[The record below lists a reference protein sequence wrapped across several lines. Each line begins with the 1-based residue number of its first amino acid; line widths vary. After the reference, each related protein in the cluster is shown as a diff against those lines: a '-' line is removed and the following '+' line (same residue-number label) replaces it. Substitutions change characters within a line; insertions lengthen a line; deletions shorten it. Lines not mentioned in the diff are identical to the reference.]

1 MTIAPHQP
9 PSSLSSKTMRAMAS
23 RHGLRSLGWLIS
35 LALLGV
41 MTWLLHRYLS
51 VIAWSDVARAWSQL
65 PAHRIA
71 ASLAAS
77 AISLWM
83 LALFDVIAAR
93 VVVGR
98 RVSMRLSAFA
108 GAVTQAVSNTLGFHA
123 ITGGAVRY
131 RIYIAA
137 GIDGGDI
144 ARIVALAGLGVAMGF
159 AISITAAL
167 CWQPSIAAGWGR
179 GPGIVMALGLLG
191 LLVWLARRPRQL
203 RLWQWHLVFP
213 SAGTAAL
220 QMLVGALEMA
230 GAIGALYVLL
240 PAPIAPPFIDFLP
253 IYVGAVVTGILSHT
267 PGGIGVFEAIMLAA
281 FPAPARADLLM
292 ALICYRVT
300 YNLLPFMLGTLALGV
315 FELAVRRGMRFQ
327 QRGDG

>member
-1 MTIAPHQP
+1 MNRATPP
-9 PSSLSSKTMRAMAS
+9 PSPTRSSAS
-23 RHGLRSLGWLIS
+23 QRWLRHLGWVISLG
-35 LALLGV
+35 LLGV

-51 VIAWSDVARAWSQL
+51 VIAWSDVTRAWSQL
-65 PAHRIA
+65 PAPRIL

-77 AISLWM
+77 AISLGM

-93 VVVGR
+93 AVVGR
-98 RVSMRLSAFA
+98 RVAMRLSAFA

-137 GIDGGDI
+137 GVEAGDI

-159 AISITAAL
+159 AISVTAAL
-167 CWQPSIAAGWGR
+167 CWQPDIVHGWGR
-179 GPGIVMALGLLG
+179 GPGIVMAIGLIG
-191 LLVWLARRPRQL
+191 LLVWLARRPRRL
-203 RLWQWHLVFP
+203 RVWQWNLVFP
-213 SAGTAAL
+213 GAGTAAL

-240 PAPIAPPFIDFLP
+240 PAQIAPPFIDFLP
-253 IYVGAVVTGILSHT
+253 IYVGAVVTGIISHT

-281 FPAPARADLLM
+281 FPAPARADLLAAM
-292 ALICYRVT
+292 MCYRLT
-300 YNLLPFMLGTLALGV
+300 YNLLPFMLGMLALGA
-315 FELAVRRGMRFQ
+315 FELYVRRGMRLPQFGG
-327 QRGDG
+327 R

>member
-1 MTIAPHQP
+1 
-9 PSSLSSKTMRAMAS
+9 MRS
-23 RHGLRSLGWLIS
+23 HRSQRWLRPLGWLIS

-41 MTWLLHRYLS
+41 MIWLLHRYLS

-65 PAHRIA
+65 SAQRIA
-71 ASLAAS
+71 ASLVCS
-77 AISLWM
+77 AISLGM

-93 VVVGR
+93 AVVGR

-137 GIDGGDI
+137 GIEGGNI
-144 ARIVALAGLGVAMGF
+144 ARIVTLAGLGVAMGF

-167 CWQPSIAAGWGR
+167 CWQPSIAHGWGR
-179 GPGIVMALGLLG
+179 GPGIAMALGLLS
-191 LLVWLARRPRQL
+191 LLVWLARRPRKL
-203 RLWQWHLVFP
+203 RLWQWDLVFP

-240 PAPIAPPFIDFLP
+240 PAQIAPPFIDFLP
-253 IYVGAVVTGILSHT
+253 IYVGAVVTGIISHT

-281 FPAPARADLLM
+281 FPAPARADLLA
-292 ALICYRVT
+292 ALLCYRLT
-300 YNLLPFMLGTLALGV
+300 YNLLPFMAGTLALGA
-315 FELAVRRGMRFQ
+315 FELYVRRGMRLQ
-327 QRGDG
+327 QLGEG

>member
-1 MTIAPHQP
+1 MTLTPIQPLPPTRSRAPQRW
-9 PSSLSSKTMRAMAS
+9 L
-23 RHGLRSLGWLIS
+23 RHLAWLVSLG
-35 LALLGV
+35 LLGV

-65 PAHRIA
+65 SAPRIL
-71 ASLAAS
+71 ASLGAS
-77 AISLWM
+77 AISLGM

-93 VVVGR
+93 AVVGR
-98 RVSMRLSAFA
+98 RVTMRLAAFA

-137 GIDGGDI
+137 GVEAGDI

-159 AISITAAL
+159 AISVTAAL
-167 CWQPSIAAGWGR
+167 CWQPSIAHGWGR
-179 GPGIVMALGLLG
+179 GPGIAMALALLG
-191 LLVWLARRPRQL
+191 MLGWLARRPRRL
-203 RLWQWHLVFP
+203 RVWQWNLIFP
-213 SAGTAAL
+213 SAGTAAV

-240 PAPIAPPFIDFLP
+240 PTQIAPPFIDFLP
-253 IYVGAVVTGILSHT
+253 IYVGAVVTGIISHT

-281 FPAPARADLLM
+281 FPAPARADLLAAM
-292 ALICYRVT
+292 MCYRLT
-300 YNLLPFMLGTLALGV
+300 YNLLPFMLGTLALGA
-315 FELAVRRGMRFQ
+315 FELYVRRGVRLQ
-327 QRGDG
+327 QLGRG